1 MAVRTDAEEGKLRGA
16 RCVMDAASAGCE
28 GGTHVHAA
36 AKRRS
41 ERRDML
47 REEGQD
53 LSTRRMSPGIR
64 VAH

>member
-16 RCVMDAASAGCE
+16 RCVMDGASAGCE

-47 REEGQD
+47 REKDRISALGERPQK
-53 LSTRRMSPGIR
+53 IR
-64 VAH
+64 GAH